1 MSTSVQGQPAIEE
14 EEQEQVDDA
23 VLQAFLERGY
33 QRWEDLQVRI
43 RAMDAE
49 EGARF
54 RRTFCHVGS
63 SVQGARAA
71 IVVGVGSG
79 AWPPLFLWD
88 GKNFKEARKSL
99 RGCGDCGPC
108 GLMGAPGGLWGKGVR
123 RFCLRSVFGV
133 IAANA
138 HGRASYEQ
146 GLLCVCVC
154 AHHDKCLSFCLRAEE
169 EERRREVAL
178 RRFGHQVV
186 LPILPAA
193 ASVAQPVHTQ

>member
-54 RRTFCHVGS
+54 RHT

-88 GKNFKEARKSL
+88 GKNFKEA
-99 RGCGDCGPC
+99 
-108 GLMGAPGGLWGKGVR
+108 
-123 RFCLRSVFGV
+123 
-133 IAANA
+133 
-138 HGRASYEQ
+138 
-146 GLLCVCVC
+146 
-154 AHHDKCLSFCLRAEE
+154 
-169 EERRREVAL
+169 ERVW
-178 RRFGHQVV
+178 
-186 LPILPAA
+186 
-193 ASVAQPVHTQ
+193 